1 MNNNKLT
8 VKDRAKNIWD
18 NHKGLILAAGV
29 GAVIGIGF
37 LIKNSLIEKE
47 EIVTDK
53 VEGFDYSIHW
63 LQGDETGSGVPWTL
77 DLPVGKNST
86 VEAAI
91 RGALDDLN
99 SGKFKEMDL

>member
-18 NHKGLILAAGV
+18 NHKGIILAAGV
-29 GAVIGIGF
+29 GAVVGIGF

-47 EIVTDK
+47 EVVTDK
-53 VEGFDYSIHW
+53 VNEFNFSIHW

-77 DLPVGKNST
+77 DLPVDKDST

-99 SGKFKEMDL
+99 SGKFKEVNL